1 MNPDAREWVPPTWA
15 QPSNPP
21 AGKALPPKEKDGP
34 SQKNKKP
41 INYLSQQKAAS
52 NQPKPA
58 FIGNTNVGVI
68 SAFPQGSAPQPAPA
82 SVGVIATKPPVI
94 PEPEQANTQAPAPIN
109 AAIGIKITSFLI
121 L

>member
-52 NQPKPA
+52 NQPK
-58 FIGNTNVGVI
+58 
-68 SAFPQGSAPQPAPA
+68 QGQVAERSLVEMQ
-82 SVGVIATKPPVI
+82 I
-94 PEPEQANTQAPAPIN
+94 
-109 AAIGIKITSFLI
+109 
-121 L
+121 